1 MISSTVLVA
10 ELERKKETSPYHYL
24 RLLHRYSFG
33 GEEQWLRKMNA
44 RRPVE
49 PKGEVL
55 LFA

>member
-1 MISSTVLVA
+1 MISSTVPVA
-10 ELERKKETSPYHYL
+10 ELERKKETSPYHNF